1 MSVEKTIKVKVLKPI
16 GYGGRVEKGEVI
28 EMTEAYVASF
38 GPEYVVPATSAEAE
52 EVDATEEGEEV
63 ALKELTLSELREKAK
78 SLDLSTAGTK
88 ADLIERIEL
97 AQEA

>member
-52 EVDATEEGEEV
+52 EADTTAGEEKP
-63 ALKELTLSELREKAK
+63 LKELSLSELREKAK